1 MSQHTVNVI
10 ANVIL
15 QTALITLF
23 FPPFLFSWYV
33 LVELLL
39 QLEDSHAPL
48 CCRWQRQQHQQEA
61 GQLAGQKIN
70 IVSYVEIKRR
80 KKHKTENI
88 LSNLLLFFCKQSP
101 LFVSPSSSLPLSL
114 SMVTWS
120 RPLTAAALILLQ
132 LNTHTLLN
140 GVCQRHIHFNRDCV
154 CLNESKILTYH
165 MWDQQKK
172 REKVHLL

>member
-1 MSQHTVNVI
+1 MSQ
-10 ANVIL
+10 
-15 QTALITLF
+15 QTYCKCHSQCYFADCINYSF

-48 CCRWQRQQHQQEA
+48 CCRWQRQQHRQEA

-80 KKHKTENI
+80 KKDKTENI
-88 LSNLLLFFCKQSP
+88 LLNLLLFVFFKHSP

-114 SMVTWS
+114 YGNLKST
-120 RPLTAAALILLQ
+120 
-132 LNTHTLLN
+132 THSCCSHSAPAEHPHSIKWCVSET
-140 GVCQRHIHFNRDCV
+140 HIHFNRDCV
-154 CLNESKILTYH
+154 CLNESKNLIYC
-165 MWDQQKK
+165 MW
-172 REKVHLL
+172 EKVHLL

>member
-1 MSQHTVNVI
+1 MLIITFRKHFGYIKPPSECHNIWLCKCHSQCYFADCINYS
-10 ANVIL
+10 
-15 QTALITLF
+15 F

-39 QLEDSHAPL
+39 QLEDSHAPF

-80 KKHKTENI
+80 KKRKTENI

-114 SMVTWS
+114 SMVT
-120 RPLTAAALILLQ
+120 
-132 LNTHTLLN
+132 
-140 GVCQRHIHFNRDCV
+140 
-154 CLNESKILTYH
+154 
-165 MWDQQKK
+165 
-172 REKVHLL
+172 